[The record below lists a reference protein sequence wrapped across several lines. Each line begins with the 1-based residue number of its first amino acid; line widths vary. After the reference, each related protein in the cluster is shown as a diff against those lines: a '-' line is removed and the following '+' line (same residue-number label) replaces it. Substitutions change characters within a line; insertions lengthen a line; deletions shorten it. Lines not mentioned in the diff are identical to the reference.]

1 MPLTVEISE
10 KTKGVMIVAL
20 NGALD
25 TTTYQ
30 VLQEKLQG
38 VLVPASKVL
47 ILDLEKL
54 QYISSMG
61 ISVVLKARKYMEEH
75 QGSFV
80 MVNLQP
86 QIQAVFD
93 IVNALPST
101 QIFKNLAEADA
112 YLSAM
117 QRKVKARQ
125 KQEEEERF

>member
-10 KTKGVMIVAL
+10 KTKGVMVVAL
-20 NGALD
+20 NGSLD

-47 ILDLEKL
+47 IFDLEKL

-61 ISVVLKARKYMEEH
+61 ISAVLKARKYMEEH

-86 QIQAVFD
+86 QIQTVFD